1 MADLPVLY
9 QNNSQFQSVYS
20 HAQKEGVAKVSGLVG
35 SKHTFL
41 VRSLFTQHPT
51 TVVWILRDKEE
62 AAYFLNDLEVFMEQR
77 PLFFPSSYRRQYSIE
92 ETDNAN
98 VLMRAEVLEMLREH
112 PKQLVVSYPEAL
124 FEQVLTPKEIKRKTL

>member
-1 MADLPVLY
+1 MHVLCTFCQKQSVADLPVLY

-20 HAQKEGVAKVSGLVG
+20 HAQKEGIAKVSGLVG

-77 PLFFPSSYRRQYSIE
+77 PLFLPVELSSAVQHRR
-92 ETDNAN
+92 N
-98 VLMRAEVLEMLREH
+98 R
-112 PKQLVVSYPEAL
+112 
-124 FEQVLTPKEIKRKTL
+124 